1 MTTEEHSSVPATSGS
16 IFRHVAVGID
26 GTEAAVEA
34 CRQALRLAEPGT
46 PIDAVAVVHLAEVVQ
61 AGINAAHM
69 ADVLARDA
77 EKALDEAADILG
89 TRARKT
95 FVNGYV
101 VDALIREIEQTKA
114 TAIALGTHGHWRA
127 TEILIGG
134 VAGELLHDAPCSVL
148 IARRPPSPS
157 GFPRSIVAGIDG
169 SAEAEAALAA
179 ARQLATRFDAAL
191 RVVTALD
198 AKDVDLA
205 RVRRAAPF
213 VDVVDQHPVDALV
226 AASHDSDIV
235 VVGSRGLHGLQALG
249 SVSERVAHEAA
260 CSVLVVRPTPSA

>member
-1 MTTEEHSSVPATSGS
+1 MTTSEHSSAPATSES
-16 IFRHVAVGID
+16 IFRHVIVGVD
-26 GTEAAVEA
+26 GTEAALEA
-34 CRQALRLAEPGT
+34 CRQALRLAEPST
-46 PIDAVAVVHLAEVVQ
+46 PIETVAVVHLTEAVQ
-61 AGINAAHM
+61 AGIIAAHM

-77 EKALDEAADILG
+77 ERALDEAAGILG

-101 VDALIREIEQTKA
+101 VEALIREIKQTKA
-114 TAIALGTHGHWRA
+114 TVIALGTHGHWRA

-134 VAGELLHDAPCSVL
+134 VAGELLHEAPCSVL
-148 IARRPPSPS
+148 IARRPGDVA

-169 SAEAEAALAA
+169 SAEAGAALVAA
-179 ARQLATRFDAAL
+179 EELATRFDAAL

-198 AKDVDLA
+198 AEDVDIE

-213 VDVVDQHPVDALV
+213 VEVVDRHPVDALV
-226 AASHDSDIV
+226 AASRDADIV

-260 CSVLVVRPTPSA
+260 CSVLVVRPARA